1 MTNSAAVN
9 PIFIIGLFA
18 GIGIGTGC
26 IKSNVITLGA
36 DQFDP
41 HDPSEVHQKETYFSY
56 FYFCINVGAGF
67 SYGYLSILCVD
78 GSAQIP
84 AEYGYFATYMIC
96 AVVMLVA
103 IIVLCV
109 GYPRYT
115 QKGFLLFLSICNFV
129 SALVVNVA
137 AAFTTSTG
145 AVGTILSYVAA
156 VLVLVLV
163 GVVGWVFVGQGQ
175 SFLECPNAVFVGH
188 LKMSAW
194 RATRSCTMLGVFD
207 PIKIVVIIPILDSIV
222 HPVYT
227 KWTGKSPRQFGK
239 AATGLDVAIA
249 GIFWAGIFEVTRRN
263 ASALQDANG
272 DPIFDGC
279 SSQPMNDISWG
290 FAVPNYL
297 FIGVA
302 ECLTNMTSYD
312 LVYPSVRCH

>member
-1 MTNSAAVN
+1 
-9 PIFIIGLFA
+9 
-18 GIGIGTGC
+18 
-26 IKSNVITLGA
+26 
-36 DQFDP
+36 
-41 HDPSEVHQKETYFSY
+41 
-56 FYFCINVGAGF
+56 
-67 SYGYLSILCVD
+67 
-78 GSAQIP
+78 IP

-175 SFLECPNAVFVGH
+175 SFLECPNAVFVDQTDTNFQSITQQCD
-188 LKMSAW
+188 LCLDTSDPDI
-194 RATRSCTMLGVFD
+194 SQIPSTMLGVFD

>member
-56 FYFCINVGAGF
+56 FYFCINAGAGF

-96 AVVMLVA
+96 AVVMLFA

-115 QKGFLLFLSICNFV
+115 QKDSLLFLSICNFV
-129 SALVVNVA
+129 SVLVVNVA

-145 AVGTILSYVAA
+145 DVDTILSYVAA
-156 VLVLVLV
+156 VLVLV
-163 GVVGWVFVGQGQ
+163 GVIDERVESYKKLSITQQCDLCLDTSDPGSSQI
-175 SFLECPNAVFVGH
+175 P
-188 LKMSAW
+188 SA
-194 RATRSCTMLGVFD
+194 MLGLFD
-207 PIKIVVIIPILDSIV
+207 PIKIVAVIPILDSIV
-222 HPVYT
+222 YPAYT

-249 GIFWAGIFEVTRRN
+249 GIFWAGIFEVIRRN
-263 ASALQDANG
+263 AGALQDANG
-272 DPIFDGC
+272 DPIFNGG

-290 FAVPNYL
+290 FAVPNYPPRYSHCP
-297 FIGVA
+297 A
-302 ECLTNMTSYD
+302 SY
-312 LVYPSVRCH
+312 SVIR